1 MQNRIELPFDMPSEC
16 VVDCG
21 EVDADRIYYSSVAAV
36 DNYYYSLL
44 NSHYAYVDAFVLLL
58 SWQVTRND

>member
-16 VVDCG
+16 VVDCD

-44 NSHYAYVDAFVLLL
+44 NSHYAYLRGCFCASSLLA
-58 SWQVTRND
+58 SDT